1 MDFKIGNCRICI
13 SPLFAVMLSLIL
25 LVDRTGIML
34 FGILSVVIHESG
46 HLVFMY
52 LTKKH
57 PEKVVFQLGGIIIS
71 SPKSASY
78 NSELLIALGGC
89 LFNFFACLA
98 SGLIYLY
105 SRNEMLFIFSAAN
118 FGLMLFNLMPI
129 NSLDGMDIIKFSLL
143 KNYSMEKVKSVCNI
157 ISVCFLAAVS
167 LLSVYSVV
175 KFGLNPTILI
185 CLLYLLI
192 LTLISLKN

>member
-25 LVDRTGIML
+25 LIDRTGIML
-34 FGILSVVIHESG
+34 FGILSVIIHETG
-46 HLVFMY
+46 HLVFMF

-57 PEKVVFQLGGIIIS
+57 PEKVVFQLGGIIITS
-71 SPKSASY
+71 KKTASY

-89 LFNFFACLA
+89 LLNFLACLT
-98 SGLIYLY
+98 SGFIYLY
-105 SRNEMLFIFSAAN
+105 NRNEMMFIFSAAN
-118 FGLMLFNLMPI
+118 FGLMIFNLMPI

-143 KNYSMEKVKSVCNI
+143 KKYSLEKVRSVCNI
-157 ISVCFLAAVS
+157 ISLCFLLVAS
-167 LLSVYSVV
+167 FLSVYSVV
-175 KFGLNPTILI
+175 TLGLNPTILI

-192 LTLISLKN
+192 LTLLSMKN

>member
-71 SPKSASY
+71 SQKSASY

-89 LFNFFACLA
+89 LFNFFASLA